1 MRFVFTLCGSRGN
14 LQTGLSLMGS
24 TKKKTRVLKRN
35 HKIKKNRAKWGP
47 ALAELGE
54 GVPLQYSVVCD
65 PEGGSLRWRLSC
77 GQRSQKLEFRT
88 LLS

>member
-1 MRFVFTLCGSRGN
+1 MRFVFTLCGSGGN
-14 LQTGLSLMGS
+14 LQTGLSLTGS
-24 TKKKTRVLKRN
+24 TILKRN

-47 ALAELGE
+47 VLAELGE

-65 PEGGSLRWRLSC
+65 PEGGSLRWGLSC
-77 GQRSQKLEFRT
+77 GQRSQKPESRT